1 MKHVKSIQK
10 NEMRLKNQIGEISM
24 PYKKICMKCGAE
36 LEDDENI
43 CPKCGAKYREE
54 EAYGIY

>member
-1 MKHVKSIQK
+1 
-10 NEMRLKNQIGEISM
+10 MRLKNQIGEISM

>member
-1 MKHVKSIQK
+1 
-10 NEMRLKNQIGEISM
+10 
-24 PYKKICMKCGAE
+24 MKCGAE

-54 EAYGIY
+54 EAYVY

>member
-1 MKHVKSIQK
+1 
-10 NEMRLKNQIGEISM
+10 M

-36 LEDDENI
+36 LKEEEKI

-54 EAYGIY
+54 QEIY